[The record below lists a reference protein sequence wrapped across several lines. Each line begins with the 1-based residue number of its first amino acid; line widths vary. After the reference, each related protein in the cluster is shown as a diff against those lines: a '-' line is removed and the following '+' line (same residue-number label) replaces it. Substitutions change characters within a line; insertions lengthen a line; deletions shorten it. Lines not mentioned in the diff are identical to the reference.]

1 MMAEEKEIFE
11 KFKFAI
17 EKEYEAYELYKGIAE
32 ESSDKKMKK
41 MFEEI
46 AGDELEHR
54 EKIMALYKK
63 MKEESL

>member
-1 MMAEEKEIFE
+1 MMAREKEMFK

-32 ESSDKKMKK
+32 ESSDKKMKM

-46 AGDELEHR
+46 ASDELEHR
-54 EKIMALYKK
+54 RKIMAMYKK

>member
-1 MMAEEKEIFE
+1 MMTREKELFK
-11 KFKFAI
+11 KFKLAI
-17 EKEYEAYELYKGIAE
+17 EREYEAYELYKGIAE

-54 EKIMALYKK
+54 NKIMALYKK
-63 MKEESL
+63 MKEEPL

>member
-1 MMAEEKEIFE
+1 MAREKEIFK

-17 EKEYEAYELYKGIAE
+17 EKEYEAYELYMGIAE

-54 EKIMALYKK
+54 KKIMALYKK
-63 MKEESL
+63 MKEAPL